1 MRGQASSEFLM
12 LFGGML
18 LVASVV
24 LALAV
29 VWPSYLYSVEK
40 QRADGYWSSAR
51 PFSVRAHN
59 MFPDQMVLELL
70 NTEPVSLTVK
80 EIRLDGIKL
89 DFANHTVPFSWARDL
104 RCSAGDCTMWMRPG
118 QIQIISTSNFT
129 NPPLNPCISE
139 GSFIGGARYKLGLSI
154 TYHGSNSSDL
164 QAQAAN
170 FKLIGTCSER

>member
-29 VWPSYLYSVEK
+29 VWPGYLYSVEK

-59 MFPDQMVLELL
+59 MFPDQMVLELV
-70 NTEPVSLTVK
+70 NTEPVSLTIK

-89 DFANHTVPFSWARDL
+89 DFANHSIPFSWARDL
-104 RCSAGDCTMWMRPG
+104 RCSAWDCRMLVRPG
-118 QIQIISTSNFT
+118 QAQVRSTANLYD
-129 NPPLNPCISE
+129 PPPNPCVSE
-139 GSFIGGARYKLGLSI
+139 NAFSPGARYKLDLSI

-164 QAQAAN
+164 QVQSAN
-170 FKLIGTCSER
+170 FRLIGTCSER